1 MRVSLLRP
9 PFIRAF
15 LNFLAGFLFV
25 AISIVSVADEKRPN
39 ILFIFSDDH
48 ALQAIGAYGSTINE
62 TPNIDR
68 LAEEGA
74 VFENSFV
81 GNSLC
86 GPSRAIILTGKHSH
100 KNGFLRNGDKFDG
113 SQTTFPKLLQE
124 VGYQT
129 ALIGKWHLNSDPVG
143 FDFWKIL
150 PGQGSYYNPNF
161 IHMDGSV
168 KRETGYVTDIIT
180 DDAIDWL
187 ENQRDREKPFMLMA
201 QHKAPHRNWSPAER
215 HLELY
220 DDVDIPE
227 PETLY
232 DDYSGRVEYLKENEM
247 MIRDHF
253 YWGHDMKFH
262 GENEFPEHFLSMPN
276 GEYRRM
282 NEEQRAAWDNAYE
295 PKNQAFLDQLRAGE
309 LSDDDILRWKYQ
321 RYVKDYL
328 RTVAAVDEGIGKI
341 LDYLEESGEADNTIV
356 IYSSDQGFFL
366 GEHGWYDKRWMFEES
381 FKMPFLIR
389 WPGVIEPGSRPE
401 AMIQNIDYGPTFLD
415 IAGAEIPEEMQGRS
429 LVPVFENTA
438 EIPSDWRDAVYYSYY
453 ENDAYHH
460 VPIHDGVRNDRY
472 KLMFFQRRSVWQL
485 FDLQEDPNEMR
496 SVHDDPEYAEVF
508 AAMQKRYRDL
518 RGFYDV
524 NPAIIMQS
532 RGDEPRWKNRQ
543 VAVNELAKKG
553 GFDLAFIGDSITEGW
568 ERAGKEVWEEFY
580 ADRNPINLG
589 FGGDRTEH
597 VLFRLQRGNLSN
609 VRPKVAVVMIGT
621 NNTGHRMQD
630 PVEVAAGVKRILEV
644 LEERTPETKILLL
657 GIFPRSAEPLDD
669 FRLNNVAINQIIRRY
684 ADGERIHY
692 LDLGHVF
699 LEPDGTLSTE
709 VMPDLLHLS
718 PEAYRL
724 WAEAMEPK
732 LQELLGF

>member
-1 MRVSLLRP
+1 MRVSLFCP
-9 PFIRAF
+9 PFV
-15 LNFLAGFLFV
+15 LFV
-25 AISIVSVADEKRPN
+25 RLIVGFVFAVFPIFLGAVEKRPN

-48 ALQAIGAYGSTINE
+48 ALQAIGAYGSTINQ

-68 LAEEGA
+68 LADEGA
-74 VFENSFV
+74 IFENSFV
-81 GNSLC
+81 GNSIC

-100 KNGFLRNGDKFDG
+100 KNRFLRNGDEYDG
-113 SQTTFPKLLQE
+113 NQTAFPKLLQE

-150 PGQGSYYNPNF
+150 PGQGSYYNPTF
-161 IHMDGSV
+161 IYMDGSM
-168 KRETGYVTDIIT
+168 KRETGYVTDIII
-180 DDAIDWL
+180 DDTIDWL
-187 ENQRDREKPFMLMA
+187 ENQRDRSKPFLLMA

-220 DDVDIPE
+220 DDVLIPE

-232 DDYSGRVEYLKENEM
+232 DDFSGRVAYLKENEM

-262 GENEFPEHFLSMPN
+262 GENEFPEHFLSGMAN

-282 NEEQRAAWDNAYE
+282 NEQQRAAWDAAYG
-295 PKNQAFLDQLRAGE
+295 PKNQEFLAQLRAGE
-309 LSDDDILRWKYQ
+309 LSDDDIFRWKYQ

-341 LDYLEESGEADNTIV
+341 LDYLDETGEAENTLV
-356 IYSSDQGFFL
+356 IYSSDQGFYL

-381 FKMPFLIR
+381 FRMPFLVR
-389 WPGVIEPGSRPE
+389 WPGVIPAGSRPE
-401 AMIQNIDYGPTFLD
+401 AMIQNIDYAPTFLD
-415 IAGAEIPEEMQGRS
+415 VAGAEIPEEMQGRT
-429 LVPVFENTA
+429 LVPVFENP
-438 EIPSDWRDAVYYSYY
+438 EEVPSDWRDAVYYSYY
-453 ENDAYHH
+453 ENDAYHQ
-460 VPIHDGVRNDRY
+460 VPIHDGIRSDRY

-485 FDLQEDPNEMR
+485 FDLEKDPLEMR
-496 SVHDDPEYAEVF
+496 SVHDDPEYAGIL

-518 RGFYDV
+518 KGYYDV
-524 NPAIIMQS
+524 NSAIIPQS
-532 RGDEPRWKNRQ
+532 RGDESRWKNRQ
-543 VAVNELAKKG
+543 LEVNELAKEG

-580 ADRNPINLG
+580 GERNAINLG

-597 VLFRLQRGNLSN
+597 VIFRLERGNLAN

-621 NNTGHRMQD
+621 NNTGHRMQN
-630 PVEVAAGVKRILEV
+630 PVEVAEGVKRILEI
-644 LEERTPETKILLL
+644 LEERTPETKVLLL
-657 GIFPRSAEPLDD
+657 GIFPRSADPLDD
-669 FRLNNVAINQIIRRY
+669 FRLNNIAINQLIRRY
-684 ADGERIHY
+684 ADGERVHY
-692 LDLGHVF
+692 LDLGDVF
-699 LEPDGTLSTE
+699 LEPDGTLSPE
-709 VMPDLLHLS
+709 IMPDYLHLS
-718 PEAYRL
+718 PESYRL